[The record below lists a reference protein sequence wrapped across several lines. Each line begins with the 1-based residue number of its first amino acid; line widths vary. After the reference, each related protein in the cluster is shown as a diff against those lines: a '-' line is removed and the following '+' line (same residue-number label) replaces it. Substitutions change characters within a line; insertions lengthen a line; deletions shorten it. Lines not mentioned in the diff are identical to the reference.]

1 MIHSKVI
8 QLCKKQDE
16 IYQGNAVNPG
26 TNEAYIYGIIIDGHG
41 NDIGVNDIRRVIQE
55 HLTEILEAENPHIL
69 IQEQL
74 EILKREHI
82 ENLHQNVFYSVKQS
96 RLLNQLARSG
106 STFLMSKL
114 YDNRV
119 ETFSIGDSEIY
130 VIKNDEIVYHN
141 PIHDWSNTAEQI
153 RLFERKDITIFPRL
167 SYGSFA
173 INSTTIATK
182 PTYIIDYNSTHSF
195 IPTQALGHEGITEFA
210 PERQTIYYNNETDK
224 IKIVL
229 ASDGLWDVF
238 TPDHPDDLQNMK
250 TLSAEELADLAEQR
264 WKQEWFVAKSPQTP
278 EEVYPTKST
287 YDSKSYDD
295 VSVITITNK

>member
-16 IYQGNAVNPG
+16 IYQGNAVNPV

-130 VIKNDEIVYHN
+130 VIKNDEIVYSN

-173 INSTTIATK
+173 INSTTIANK
-182 PTYIIDYNSTHSF
+182 PTYIIDYNSTHLF

-250 TLSAEELADLAEQR
+250 TLSAEGLADLAEQR
-264 WKQEWFVAKSPQTP
+264 WKQEWFVAKYPQTP
-278 EEVYPTKST
+278 EELYPTKSR
-287 YDSKSYDD
+287 YDSKLYDD

>member
-1 MIHSKVI
+1 MIHSKVL

-16 IYQGNAVNPG
+16 IYQGNAVNSV
-26 TNEAYIYGIIIDGHG
+26 TNEPYIYGIMIDGHG

-55 HLTEILEAENPHIL
+55 HLAEILEAENPHDF

-74 EILKREHI
+74 EILKKEHI
-82 ENLHQNVFYSVKQS
+82 ENLPQNVFYSVAQS

-106 STFLMSKL
+106 STFLMTKF
-114 YDNRV
+114 YKNRI

-130 VIKNDEIVYHN
+130 VIKNDEIAYHN

-153 RLFERKDITIFPRL
+153 RLFQRRDISIFPRL
-167 SYGSFA
+167 DYGSFA
-173 INSTTIATK
+173 INPTTIAIK
-182 PTYIIDYNSTHSF
+182 PFYMIRYNSIHSF
-195 IPTQALGHEGITEFA
+195 VPTQALGHEGITEFA
-210 PERQTIYYNNETDK
+210 PERQTIYYDDETDK

-238 TPDHPDDLQNMK
+238 TPDHPDDLHNMK
-250 TLSAEELADLAEQR
+250 TLNGEELADLAEQR
-264 WKQEWFVAKSPQTP
+264 WKQEWFLAKSPQTP
-278 EEVYPTKST
+278 EELYGTKSS
-287 YDSKSYDD
+287 YDAKSYDD

>member
-8 QLCKKQDE
+8 QLCKEQDE
-16 IYQGNAVNPG
+16 IYQGNAVNPI
-26 TNEAYIYGIIIDGHG
+26 TNEPYVYGIIIDGHG
-41 NDIGVNDIRRVIQE
+41 THIGVNDIRSIIQT
-55 HLTEILEAENPHIL
+55 HLAEILEAEHPHIF
-69 IQEQL
+69 IQQQI
-74 EILKREHI
+74 EILKNEHI
-82 ENLHQNVFYSVKQS
+82 EKLQIYRVAKA
-96 RLLNQLARSG
+96 RLLKELARSG
-106 STFLMSKL
+106 STFLMTKF

-153 RLFERKDITIFPRL
+153 RLFQRKDINIFPRL

-173 INSTTIATK
+173 INPTTIVNK
-182 PTYIIDYNSTHSF
+182 PTYMIDYNTTHSF
-195 IPTQALGHEGITEFA
+195 IPTQALGHQGITEFA

-250 TLSAEELADLAEQR
+250 TLNGEELADLAEQR
-264 WKQEWFVAKSPQTP
+264 WKQQWFVAKSPQTP
-278 EEVYPTKST
+278 EELFSTKSSYHST
-287 YDSKSYDD
+287 SYDD